1 MSRTAALDAADPT
14 ESYAPGGI
22 LRNLTL
28 RALSCQRPRQDA
40 TKCYARTPQYAP
52 TPLHRVPCVGQ
63 PYRDGSRRTLKDAEP
78 MTSHAKRAGVD
89 GANLAKVLSGRRG
102 PSRVVLAQLQ
112 ATLAQDR

>member
-1 MSRTAALDAADPT
+1 
-14 ESYAPGGI
+14 
-22 LRNLTL
+22 
-28 RALSCQRPRQDA
+28 
-40 TKCYARTPQYAP
+40 
-52 TPLHRVPCVGQ
+52 
-63 PYRDGSRRTLKDAEP
+63 